1 MIFLYLVLI
10 VIAVLFFILYEGV
23 ASLIILSIVIVFPLL
38 LFFINC
44 FLQSKITAALSC
56 GTKTCSANQSVTL
69 DIELKNPTPIPVL
82 SSEISLTYTI
92 SSTDKKGKISFNTPI
107 FSNSTQHLTT
117 TLSSEHY
124 GVVAFNISRVK
135 LYDILKLFR
144 NRLPKKSIHSDVSI
158 IVMPNVVELSNPVCD
173 YSEIGLDSDLYSD
186 TKSGS
191 DPSQIFDIRDYTDGD
206 KMSRVHWK
214 LTAKEDKLM
223 VKEYS
228 RPICDSFLILLDSFI
243 PLEKLADA
251 VDLFDTGTSLAL
263 SLSNRL
269 LWANS
274 RHILAVYSEDSHT
287 LSEASVDD
295 EQSQIDALIA
305 LLTAKRATAP
315 NMSVK
320 ALSAEHSNLKYG
332 HLILICSYADSDTIS
347 LLSSSGL
354 AYRYSVLVCGEK
366 TTALT
371 SLSTSNTE
379 VYLIDSKNLE
389 LSLSDLT
396 L

>member
-44 FLQSKITAALSC
+44 FLQSKITATLSC

-82 SSEISLTYTI
+82 SSEILLTYTI

-117 TLSSEHY
+117 TFSSEHY
-124 GVVAFNISRVK
+124 GVVAFDISRVK
-135 LYDILKLFR
+135 LYDMLKLFR
-144 NRLPKKSIHSDVSI
+144 NRLPKKSIHSDVSV

-228 RPICDSFLILLDSFI
+228 RPICDSFLILLDSFV

-251 VDLFDTGTSLAL
+251 VDLFDTGASLAL

-274 RHILAVYSEDSHT
+274 RHILAVYSEDNHT

-305 LLTAKRATAP
+305 LLTAKRATEP

-320 ALSAEHSNLKYG
+320 TLSAEHSNLKYG

-389 LSLSDLT
+389 LSLSDLN